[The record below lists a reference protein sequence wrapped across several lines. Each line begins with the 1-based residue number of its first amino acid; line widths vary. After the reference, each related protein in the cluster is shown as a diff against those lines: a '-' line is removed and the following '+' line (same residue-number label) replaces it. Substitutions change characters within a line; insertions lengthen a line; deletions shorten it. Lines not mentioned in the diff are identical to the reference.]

1 MSSPIES
8 QLAHLRSL
16 GFDRSRASLDYVRV
30 LCSQCE
36 ALVINGVP
44 CHEAGCPNRPGD
56 DEDDD
61 TDADDNED
69 FTDPF
74 SDDEDEDD
82 DDPDD
87 EDFDPCEETTC
98 PE

>member
-1 MSSPIES
+1 MATLTELIM
-8 QLAHLRSL
+8 Q
-16 GFDRSRASLDYVRV
+16 GFDLSRPNPSDNTIRVR
-30 LCSQCE
+30 CSQCE

-44 CHEAGCPNRPGD
+44 CHETGCPNCPD
-56 DEDDD
+56 DEPDEDD
-61 TDADDNED
+61 TEDDD

-74 SDDEDEDD
+74 SDDEDDEDD

>member
-61 TDADDNED
+61 TENDDED
-69 FTDPF
+69 FIDPF